1 MSVQFFSKLSQ
12 NYIGLLKDDEYY
24 DITIEVGKD
33 PNENILSHI
42 KFSNISS
49 ENFQII
55 LEYIYGGILS
65 LNGQEILDIMNI
77 LVAADVLHLQELVDY
92 LQTYL
97 VENNPEWI
105 EQHFGFTQ
113 QIASRSNNLLELKE
127 FCTRLMAKSPE
138 KILKSIDFTSLSEKS
153 LISLIKRDDLQM
165 REVENILQNCLPL
178 VRFFS
183 LSSKEFSRKVRP
195 YQKLLDH
202 QLYENLLSYY
212 LDPEIVST
220 HKILRPRKTVLLDN
234 DTQIIESRIIDL
246 NIASTISKWIDKIV
260 INDDN
265 FREFYLPYK
274 FELLLRVKG
283 TEEILGGRGPQFG
296 VDIVCGTSDMSTSKD
311 YNHTYCKKNFYEK
324 AIRDTSG
331 YFTIEDYEVF
341 QIMKS

>member
-1 MSVQFFSKLSQ
+1 
-12 NYIGLLKDDEYY
+12 
-24 DITIEVGKD
+24 
-33 PNENILSHI
+33 
-42 KFSNISS
+42 
-49 ENFQII
+49 
-55 LEYIYGGILS
+55 
-65 LNGQEILDIMNI
+65 
-77 LVAADVLHLQELVDY
+77 
-92 LQTYL
+92 
-97 VENNPEWI
+97 
-105 EQHFGFTQ
+105 
-113 QIASRSNNLLELKE
+113 
-127 FCTRLMAKSPE
+127 MANSPE
-138 KILKSIDFTSLSEKS
+138 KVFKSLDFTSLPEKS
-153 LISLIKRDDLQM
+153 LIQLIKRDDLQM
-165 REVENILQNCLPL
+165 KEVEVWKHVLKWGLAQNPTLLPDPNIWSDDDFKTMKNILQNCLPL

-195 YQKLLDH
+195 YQKLLNH

-274 FELLLRVKG
+274 FELLLRGSRDGFTPKKFHKLCDNEYNTITFIKVKG
-283 TEEILGGRGPQFG
+283 TEEILGGYNPLKWESSNSWGITKDSFIFSFKNKNIKDAIISNVNNINRALNYDPSRGPQFG